1 MSRKLEAEP
10 ARYSMRKSL
19 LQNCFISEGRFEYTN
34 NLFTNEVPR
43 RIIIGLVDHDAYN
56 GHNKKSPFDFKNF
69 DVQQISIMCS
79 GRTFPYTQYNLEY
92 GVNKYSRPYHD
103 MCENL
108 GLGFS
113 KESNGIDF
121 GMFKRGW
128 NIYVFNLTNSLDNEP
143 GFELIKDGTT
153 SINIKFR
160 SRTPNGGITLIAY
173 GEVDSLLLVDK
184 NRHIT
189 SDIAI

>member
-1 MSRKLEAEP
+1 
-10 ARYSMRKSL
+10 MRKSL

-108 GLGFS
+108 SL
-113 KESNGIDF
+113 